1 MRPDGVDPKE
11 YALTLMVAFEST
23 PKPDAYPMSSSSPRA
38 SDEAASV
45 PNARPPFGHALTACV
60 IGMGVNFLIAGLKL
74 GVNFFISPSAALFSE
89 GLHSLGDGL
98 NSVLLLFGVVR
109 ANRTADRARPFGYG
123 LEANFWALAASFI
136 LFVSAVWAFVEGV
149 HRLEQPNGHEN
160 YFWALVV
167 LGLSMVFEVYAIWT
181 ASRAVVAEVAVPTS
195 FWKTIP
201 NGYRYVREAKAPT
214 TRYVFFEDTLAFLG
228 ALTAFLALMGGHAA
242 VTMGL
247 LAPAFAHIPDAVGS
261 MMIALMMFLL
271 AWNLFSHNKGILLAG
286 AAPAKVEADIRRLVL
301 SLHGVSHVH
310 DLKTID
316 QGHSGLIV
324 NLTVEV
330 EPNTPVKDVDDL
342 TERIKDKLCGRFK
355 AIRQEQVFIEVLADE
370 TETEWG
376 AKFEALIDEGCQRGV
391 LRPRD
396 EALVRRAYEFSELM
410 VRDVMIPRTDV
421 EHFNLDTPLAEAAQR
436 IIETGHTRWPVF
448 HDSIDDLLGIVHS
461 RDVFREMLANRSDT
475 PLASLIREIDFY
487 PETKLVSDLLDEFRR
502 ERLRM
507 AAVADEHGGFA
518 GIVTIEDLMEEIVG
532 DIWDEYEQEEAPF
545 AYLAPHRLKVSG
557 KANIE
562 DLNDALNLNFPTDEY
577 VTLGGL
583 VFGMLGRE
591 PEQGDSVGFED
602 LTLTVDE
609 VEGPRILTILIEAP
623 TPFVRPDEALRPVA
637 PPEENT
643 PTS

>member
-1 MRPDGVDPKE
+1 MASSFDSWIKQDAPAVSEQSSLSAAAELDSSAGQSFRQ
-11 YALTLMVAFEST
+11 ALF
-23 PKPDAYPMSSSSPRA
+23 
-38 SDEAASV
+38 
-45 PNARPPFGHALTACV
+45 ACL
-60 IGMGVNFLIAGLKL
+60 IGMGVNFGIAALKL
-74 GVNFFISPSAALFSE
+74 GVNFLLSPSAALFSE

-98 NSVLLLFGVVR
+98 NSVLLLVGVVR
-109 ANRTADRARPFGYG
+109 ANRTADRAHPFGYG
-123 LEANFWALAASFI
+123 LEANFWALFASFI
-136 LFVSAVWAFVEGV
+136 LFLSAAWALIEGI
-149 HRLEQPNGHEN
+149 HRFEQPTGHTD

-167 LGLSMVFEVYAIWT
+167 LALSMAFEVYAIWT
-181 ASRAVVAEVAVPTS
+181 ASRAVLTEVGVKATL
-195 FWKTIP
+195 WNTIP
-201 NGYRYVREAKAPT
+201 LGYRHVREAKAPT

-228 ALTAFLALMGGHAA
+228 ALTAFIALIGGQAA
-242 VTMGL
+242 SAAGWL
-247 LAPAFAHIPDAVGS
+247 PADRVHVPDAVAS
-261 MMIALMMFLL
+261 IVISVMLFLL
-271 AWNLFSHNKGILLAG
+271 AWNLFFHNKGILLGG

-316 QGHSGLIV
+316 QGHAGLIV

-342 TERIKDKLCGRFK
+342 TERIKEKLYGRFR

-376 AKFEALIDEGCQRGV
+376 AKFEALIDEGRQRGV

-396 EALVRRAYEFSELM
+396 EELIRRATDFSELM

-421 EHFNLDTPLAEAAQR
+421 EHFDIDTPLEEAAAR

-448 HDSIDDLLGIVHS
+448 NETIDDLLGIVHS
-461 RDVFREMLANRSDT
+461 RDIFREVLAHRAQT
-475 PLASLIREIDFY
+475 PLANLIREIDIY
-487 PETKLVSDLLDEFRR
+487 PETKLVSDLLEEFRR
-502 ERLRM
+502 GRLRM

-532 DIWDEYEQEEAPF
+532 DIWDEYEEEEAPF
-545 AYLAPHRLKVSG
+545 AFLESNRLKISG

-562 DLNDALNLNFPTDEY
+562 DLNDALDLNFPTDEY

-591 PEQGDSVGFED
+591 PEAGDRVGFED
-602 LTLTVDE
+602 LALTVDE
-609 VEGPRILTILIEAP
+609 VEGPRILTIIVESPA
-623 TPFVRPDEALRPVA
+623 PFVK
-637 PPEENT
+637 PETAADSDASGE
-643 PTS
+643 SGE